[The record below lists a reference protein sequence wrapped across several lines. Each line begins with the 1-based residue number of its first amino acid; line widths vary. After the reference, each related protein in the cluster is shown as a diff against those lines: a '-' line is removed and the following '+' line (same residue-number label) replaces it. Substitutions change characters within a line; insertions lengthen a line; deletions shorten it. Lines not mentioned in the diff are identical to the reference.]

1 MDKRVIAPGPSSSQG
16 YPAGSRVSVHYVT
29 RRLDTGA
36 VVDDSRSMHNGP
48 FSLLIGKAFIIPQ
61 WEQAINTMAM
71 GETALFTFPDAQEVR
86 NDQFDEFVYLH
97 VL

>member
-1 MDKRVIAPGPSSSQG
+1 MDKRVTVPGQSSG
-16 YPAGSRVSVHYVT
+16 GAYPAGSRVSVHYVT

-36 VVDDSRSMHNGP
+36 VVDDSRNMHNGP

-61 WEQAINTMAM
+61 WEKAINTMAL

-86 NDQFDEFVYLH
+86 ECRDSA
-97 VL
+97 